1 MPAHHDTTTT
11 YFDTPGRRPVSLVA
25 ETARAVQDEP
35 YISSMLEAIPGP
47 AFLLNPTRQI
57 VLGNR
62 AGWAL
67 AESLGTSDGVTG
79 LRMGEALACLNVP
92 LGPDGC
98 GTGPRCRHCGLG
110 QANLAFGL
118 NPGEYDTEFRLRSLV
133 DGVEVTHTF
142 AAHVSP
148 FQVFDETMRLCSLT
162 DITAAKS
169 RETHEHIFFHDVLNT
184 AQAVHGAADLLP
196 GQDDPEA
203 VEELAHV
210 VSRGSATLIEEIES
224 QRDLRRAEDGTLAA
238 ALVPAPVSEIVGDTV
253 QLYRHSR
260 FARGRTIETD
270 LAPGDTAVP
279 TSRTHLTRVV
289 GNLIKNA
296 LEASAVGETVHVRV
310 ILLPSEVEIQVHNL
324 AVMPEAVQAQIFQR
338 FFSTKA
344 SSGRGLGTY
353 GVRLLVTRVLA
364 GTVRFESTPEAGTTF
379 FVRLPRGLVAP
390 STT

>member
-1 MPAHHDTTTT
+1 MSSLSPSATT
-11 YFDTPGRRPVSLVA
+11 YFDTAGRQPVSRVA
-25 ETARAVQDEP
+25 QTAHAVQGEP
-35 YISSMLEAIPGP
+35 YIEAMLEAIPG
-47 AFLLNPTRQI
+47 ATFLLNTTRQI
-57 VLGNR
+57 VLANK
-62 AGWAL
+62 AGWRL
-67 AESLGTSDGVTG
+67 AESLGASDGVTG
-79 LRMGEALACLNVP
+79 LRLGEALACLNVP

-98 GTGPRCRHCGLG
+98 GTAPRCRHCGMG
-110 QANLAFGL
+110 QANLAFTRK
-118 NPGEYDTEFRLRSLV
+118 PGEYDTEFRLRSLV
-133 DGVEVTHTF
+133 EGVEVTHTF

-196 GQDDPEA
+196 GQEDPEA

-210 VSRGSATLIEEIES
+210 VSRGSARLIEEIQA

-238 ALVPAPVSEIVGDTV
+238 TLVPASVAEIVTDTV

-260 FARGRTIETD
+260 FARGRTIELETG
-270 LAPGDTAVP
+270 PEESEIP

-296 LEASAVGETVHVRV
+296 LEASAVGEAIHVRV
-310 ILLPSEVEIQVHNL
+310 VPLPTDVQIHVHNA

-353 GVRLLVTRVLA
+353 GVRLLVTRVLG
-364 GTVRFESTPEAGTTF
+364 GTVTFRSTPEVGTVF
-379 FVRLPRGLVAP
+379 SVQLPRGAA
-390 STT
+390 

>member
-1 MPAHHDTTTT
+1 
-11 YFDTPGRRPVSLVA
+11 
-25 ETARAVQDEP
+25 
-35 YISSMLEAIPGP
+35 
-47 AFLLNPTRQI
+47 
-57 VLGNR
+57 
-62 AGWAL
+62 
-67 AESLGTSDGVTG
+67 
-79 LRMGEALACLNVP
+79 
-92 LGPDGC
+92 
-98 GTGPRCRHCGLG
+98 
-110 QANLAFGL
+110 
-118 NPGEYDTEFRLRSLV
+118 
-133 DGVEVTHTF
+133 
-142 AAHVSP
+142 
-148 FQVFDETMRLCSLT
+148 MRLCSLT

-224 QRDLRRAEDGTLAA
+224 QRDLRRAEDGTLSV
-238 ALVPAPVSEIVGDTV
+238 ALVPLSVSEIVGDTV

-296 LEASAVGETVHVRV
+296 LEASAVGDTVHVRV
-310 ILLPSEVEIQVHNL
+310 ILLPSEIEIQVHNL
-324 AVMPEAVQAQIFQR
+324 AIMPEAVQAQIFQR

-353 GVRLLVTRVLA
+353 GVRLLVTRVLG
-364 GTVRFESTPEAGTTF
+364 GTVRFESNPEDGTTF
-379 FVRLPRGLVAP
+379 FVRLPRGLVTP
-390 STT
+390 PTT